1 MVVTD
6 ELRARI
12 EKVDWWH
19 TIDLGNGLVTPG
31 RDCSPEKLARLRLPE
46 DLSGRTVLDIGA
58 WDGFFS
64 FEAERRGANR
74 VLAADL
80 YAWEGAEDGN
90 TGLEVARAAL
100 GSRVESIRID
110 AMELSPD
117 NVGVF
122 DLVLYLGVLY
132 HMKHPLLALERV
144 ASVTGDHLILETHVD
159 FVNVRRPCVALYPG
173 GEAKQDATNWVGPN
187 PAAVEAMLR
196 MVGFKRT
203 SIVWRDSWPRR
214 IGRALRWKREN
225 RSNAFWPMCR
235 YGRIVVHAWKK

>member
-1 MVVTD
+1 MTVTD
-6 ELRARI
+6 ELRTQI
-12 EKVDWWH
+12 EQVDWWH
-19 TIDLGNGLVTPG
+19 SIDLGDGVVTPG
-31 RDCSPEKLARLRLPE
+31 RDRSDEKLARMHLPA

-64 FEAERRGANR
+64 FECERRGAQR

-80 YAWEGAEDGN
+80 YAAWDGEEGGN
-90 TGLEVARAAL
+90 RGFEVARSAL
-100 GSRVESIRID
+100 GSRVENIRMD

-122 DLVLYLGVLY
+122 DVVLYLGVLY

-159 FVNVRRPCVALYPG
+159 LVNESRPCVAVSPG
-173 GEAKQDATNWVGPN
+173 GECKQDATNWCGPN
-187 PAAVEAMLR
+187 PAAVEAMLK

-203 SIVWRDSWPRR
+203 KIVWRDSFARR
-214 IGRALRWKREN
+214 IGRAVRWKREN
-225 RSNAFWPMCR
+225 KNNAFWPMCR
-235 YGRIVVHAWKK
+235 YGRVVVHAWK